1 MKEQA
6 DTSVENLVNKMMTS
20 STLESPSADFTSQI
34 LSKIEALQQSKTVV
48 YQPLI
53 SKRVWA
59 TIVGI
64 CVAFLVYV
72 FYTTSIESSS
82 WFATIDFSKF
92 TNNRVSE
99 SLSDYT
105 FSKTMMYAIVFLSVM
120 VFIQIPLLKNYFEK
134 RL

>member
-6 DTSVENLVNKMMTS
+6 NTQVEKLVDKMMKS
-20 STLESPSADFTSQI
+20 SALESPSVDFTSQI
-34 LSKIEALQQSKTVV
+34 LSKIETLQQSKSTV

-59 TIVGI
+59 IIAGV
-64 CVAFLVYV
+64 CAVFVVYL
-72 FYTTSIESSS
+72 FNTTSTESSS

-105 FSKTMMYAIVFLSVM
+105 FSKTMMYAIILLSVM

>member
-6 DTSVENLVNKMMTS
+6 NTQVENLVDKMMKS
-20 STLESPSADFTSQI
+20 SALESPSVDFTSQI
-34 LSKIEALQQSKTVV
+34 LSKIENLQQSKSTV

-59 TIVGI
+59 GIVGV
-64 CVAFLVYV
+64 CMVFLVYI
-72 FYTTSIESSS
+72 FNTTSIESSS

-105 FSKTMMYAIVFLSVM
+105 FSKTMMYAIILLSVM
-120 VFIQIPLLKNYFEK
+120 VFIQIPLLKNHFEK